1 MTALLAI
8 LATLLLLLATLFFV
22 AIGLRVLLVLL
33 VGVVSHFPS
42 PLSRHAIMP
51 RHGINSP
58 FAQMFR
64 LRRRGVATARRVL
77 AGRGNRCGLDR
88 FIR

>member
-1 MTALLAI
+1 LTALLAI
-8 LATLLLLLATLFFV
+8 LAALLLLLATLFFV

-51 RHGINSP
+51 RHGINSS
-58 FAQMFR
+58 
-64 LRRRGVATARRVL
+64 LRPDVSSTSP
-77 AGRGNRCGLDR
+77 GRGNGATGARRPGQPMWA
-88 FIR
+88 